1 MTVWGTGGIG
11 KTRLAVEL
19 ASGTWP
25 GACGLG
31 RVILC
36 DLTEARDEGAVREE
50 VARALGSASS
60 TPGSVSSAPASLA
73 LSIASRGPLLLVID
87 NFEQVARAAASTVG
101 EWLVAAPEARFLVTS
116 RERLGVPGEVSFE
129 LPPLSLVSTADAQPS
144 EAVQLFLDRVRALRP
159 ELEPRGTLVDDVVRA
174 LEGIPMAI
182 ELAAG
187 RVDVLGVEGLLA
199 RLPRRLDVLG
209 ADRPGA
215 DPRQTTLRGAILW
228 SWDLLGGVEQRAL
241 AQCSVFRGSFT
252 AQAAEGVIEFGP
264 GASVLD
270 VIQSLRD
277 KSMLRSGPVMGG
289 GEARLSLFESIR
301 EFAAEQLAAMGETDE
316 TARRHAAFYR
326 ALAERQGGGAGGL
339 TAARLLPERDNLVA
353 AIRWTLDQAHAGD
366 PSPALAY
373 VVAADGVLAACGP
386 LSTHVGLLDAA
397 IDLADRGGPAEPS
410 LLARALSARA
420 RALSARAPT
429 EESLRDLERAL
440 ALAEHAGADALSGSV
455 LTDLGVLHHQRRD
468 ITRARGCYEAA
479 LTMHRRT
486 SDRRAEGRVLGDLG
500 ALHHDVGEYE
510 AASAHY
516 AQALV
521 IFRAAGDERL
531 EGTFLTNLGVLDQEQ
546 GRLDEARARYEQA
559 LRVLERVGD
568 ARIAAIT
575 RGNLSNLHHE
585 RGDAD
590 TARAGFAQAAAALR
604 EVGDL
609 RSEALCIARL
619 GAACATLG
627 RIDEAR
633 AHLDAAEAQLD
644 RLGDPVTLGVAKVHR
659 AFLDLAEA
667 RRAEA
672 TGRGA
677 DARAHVARAVAAVER
692 ARRPPQP
699 GAASPAELSDD
710 VRAALRLLD
719 PALARAAAR
728 GPGGLAFRPDALTVG
743 PGATWYRT
751 PQGSLH
757 DLRQRRPARL
767 ILEHLVTHH
776 PAGPGR
782 GAALDALREAAWPGE
797 KMTAAAAT
805 NRVQVTIADLRK
817 RGLKPYLVRRDDG
830 YALDPALAVQEVG
843 APWEEVAA
851 EGVVPLPSE
860 DPPDHD

>member
-11 KTRLAVEL
+11 KTRLAMEL
-19 ASGTWP
+19 ASGPWP
-25 GACGLG
+25 SACGLG

-36 DLTEARDEGAVREE
+36 DLTEAHDEGGVRAE
-50 VARALGSASS
+50 VARALGSA
-60 TPGSVSSAPASLA
+60 SSAPASLA

-87 NFEQVARAAASTVG
+87 NFEQVARAAPSTVG
-101 EWLVAAPEARFLVTS
+101 AWLEAAPEARFLVTS

-159 ELEPRGTLVDDVVRA
+159 DFEPRGTLVDDVVRA

-199 RLPRRLDVLG
+199 RLSRRLDVLG

-215 DPRQTTLRGAILW
+215 DPRQTTLRGAIQW

-252 AQAAEGVIEFGP
+252 AQAAEGVLELGP

-301 EFAAEQLAAMGETDE
+301 EFAAERLAAMGETDE
-316 TARRHAAFYR
+316 AARRHAAFHR
-326 ALAERQGGGAGGL
+326 ALAERQGGGVGWL

-353 AIRWTLDQAHAGD
+353 AIRWTLDQALALAGD

-397 IDLADRGGPAEPS
+397 IGLADRAGSAEPS

-440 ALAEHAGADALSGSV
+440 TLAHDAGADALEGSV

-468 ITRARGCYEAA
+468 IARARGCYEAA
-479 LTMHRRT
+479 LAMHRRT

-500 ALHHDVGEYE
+500 ALHHDVGEYQ

-546 GRLDEARARYEQA
+546 GRLDEARSRYEQA

-575 RGNLSNLHHE
+575 RSNLSNLHHE

-590 TARAGFAQAAAALR
+590 AARAGLAQAAAALR

-644 RLGDPVTLGVAKVHR
+644 RLGDPVALGVAQVHR

-667 RRAEA
+667 RRADA

-677 DARAHVARAVAAVER
+677 EASAHVARAVAAVER

-719 PALARAAAR
+719 PALARVSAQ
-728 GPGGLAFRPDALTVG
+728 GPGGITFRPDALTVG

-757 DLRQRRPARL
+757 DLRQRRSARL

-805 NRVQVTIADLRK
+805 NRVQVAIADLRK
-817 RGLKPYLVRRDDG
+817 RGLKSCLVRRDDG
-830 YALDPALAVQEVG
+830 YALDPGLAVQEVG

-851 EGVVPLPSE
+851 EGVPLPSE
-860 DPPDHD
+860 DPPNRD